1 MEGSIIQ
8 WNCRG
13 LKKKLEEI
21 QLLIKEHNPVA
32 FCIQETMLKDDD
44 SFSIKNY
51 AIYKYTPPIAN
62 GKASGGVCIL
72 VRNDIPHSEVQ
83 IQTPLQAIAIQIT
96 LKKKMSICSIYGL
109 VWFVL
114 FNDTWSQ

>member
-1 MEGSIIQ
+1 
-8 WNCRG
+8 
-13 LKKKLEEI
+13 
-21 QLLIKEHNPVA
+21 
-32 FCIQETMLKDDD
+32 MLKDDD
-44 SFSIKNY
+44 PFSVKNY

-96 LKKKMSICSIYGL
+96 LKKKCQYVQFTYHQIMK
-109 VWFVL
+109 
-114 FNDTWSQ
+114 

>member
-21 QLLIKEHNPVA
+21 QLLIKELNPVA

-44 SFSIKNY
+44 PFSVKNY
-51 AIYKYTPPIAN
+51 AIYKYTPPIA
-62 GKASGGVCIL
+62 KWQSKW
-72 VRNDIPHSEVQ
+72 R
-83 IQTPLQAIAIQIT
+83 
-96 LKKKMSICSIYGL
+96 GL
-109 VWFVL
+109 Y
-114 FNDTWSQ
+114 SSKE